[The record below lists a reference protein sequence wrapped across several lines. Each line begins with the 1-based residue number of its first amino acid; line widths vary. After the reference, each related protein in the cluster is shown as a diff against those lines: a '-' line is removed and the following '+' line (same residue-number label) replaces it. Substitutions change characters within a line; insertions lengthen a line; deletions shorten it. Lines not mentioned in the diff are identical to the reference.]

1 MVIALIPARYGS
13 TRFPGKPLA
22 SIAGKPMVQHVY
34 ERVNQAAKVS
44 HLYVVTD
51 DERIAKVVQDFGG
64 EYIMTDPDL
73 PTGTDR
79 IASAALE
86 TRADIIVN
94 VQGDEP
100 LIEPGLID
108 DTIDPV
114 LYNPNIDIATPIKR
128 ITSLEDL
135 TNPNVVKVVLGE
147 ENRALYFSRSAIPY
161 RRDIPQEHW
170 LDGYT
175 YWKHLGLYVYR
186 KPTLLKFA
194 ETEQTDLER
203 AEQLEQLRI
212 LAQGAHIRCV
222 ETEFET
228 VAVDRPED
236 ITKVEAL
243 ITA

>member
-1 MVIALIPARYGS
+1 MVIALIPARYAS

-22 SIAGKPMVQHVY
+22 NIAGKPMVQHVY

-44 HLYVVTD
+44 QVYVATD

-79 IASAALE
+79 IAAAALE

-128 ITSLEDL
+128 ITSSEDL
-135 TNPNVVKVVLGE
+135 FNPNVVKVVLGE

-161 RRDIPQEHW
+161 RRDIPQNRW

-212 LAQGAHIRCV
+212 LAHGVHIHCV
-222 ETEFET
+222 ETEYET

-236 ITKVEAL
+236 IAKVEAL